1 MSEVTPAGAQQQAST
16 DRSEQVK
23 SSRQER
29 AARTDRQQEAPAHQ
43 LLFEQM
49 RRQESSQ
56 AVQLGEDNRG
66 QNLQVEQEQGR
77 GQAVDTVA

>member
-1 MSEVTPAGAQQQAST
+1 MSEVTPAGIQQQVRT

-29 AARTDRQQEAPAHQ
+29 DARTDRQQEAPAHQ

-56 AVQLGEDNRG
+56 AVQGGEDKRG
-66 QNLQVEQEQGR
+66 QNLQVDQEQGR

>member
-1 MSEVTPAGAQQQAST
+1 MSEVTPAGVQQQAST
-16 DRSEQVK
+16 DRSEQAK

-29 AARTDRQQEAPAHQ
+29 DARTDRQQEAPAHQ

-56 AVQLGEDNRG
+56 VAQRGEDNRG